1 MFSVTTKKPVT
12 SEDTSLPPWAIAF
25 IVVLGVF
32 VVVAIIV
39 VVVVVCLKK
48 RKEKRQ
54 GEPY

>member
-1 MFSVTTKKPVT
+1 MFLVTTKKPVT
-12 SEDTSLPPWAIAF
+12 SEDTSLPNGAIAF